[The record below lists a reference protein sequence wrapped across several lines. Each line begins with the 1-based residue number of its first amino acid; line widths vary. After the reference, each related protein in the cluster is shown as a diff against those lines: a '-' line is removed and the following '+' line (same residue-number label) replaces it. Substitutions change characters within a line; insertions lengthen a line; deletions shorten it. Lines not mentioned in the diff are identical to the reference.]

1 VEAAV
6 ERDRPLTATFVSG
19 VLTDCTLRQG
29 RTLRRH
35 AGRALFDFA
44 ACARA
49 GHGVV
54 AELRTSDDAA
64 RAAAAGHALDRDD
77 LHWPSVTHPGSIVW
91 PVVLAVSTEA
101 GADDRTRLLAAAA
114 GYETTTRL
122 ALALGARHR
131 TYWHATSTAGTV
143 GAAVAAAVAC
153 GLGEDGATVAAGHAI
168 SVAGGS
174 IQCVLERSRTVVF
187 HRAHAAATGI
197 AAAAAAAAGLGATR
211 AGLEAEHGLF
221 AATAPGQDPTAVLAR
236 RERLALEELTFRFY
250 ASTGF
255 AHAAIDAAL
264 ELAPVEPG
272 RVGEIEIQ
280 VPRSAAAIAGNV
292 DPRDREEAWWSV
304 PYAVATSLL
313 GRSLEDGP
321 PVDDDAIRTLLRK
334 TRVVPRDDP
343 SSTVTVD
350 GRSATRRD
358 HRGHHDRPLSDEDL
372 VAKWR
377 ILNPEDDP
385 PLHLLDPAGP
395 LTLR

>member
-1 VEAAV
+1 M
-6 ERDRPLTATFVSG
+6 
-19 VLTDCTLRQG
+19 LTDCGSRSG
-29 RTLRRH
+29 PALRRH

-44 ACARA
+44 ACSRA
-49 GHGVV
+49 GRGAV
-54 AELRTSDDAA
+54 AEFRTADAAA

-91 PVVLAVSTEA
+91 PVVLAVGTEA
-101 GADDRTRLLAAAA
+101 GADDQTRLLAAAA

-131 TYWHATSTAGTV
+131 TYWHATATAGTV
-143 GAAVAAAVAC
+143 GAAVAAAIAR
-153 GLGEDGATVAAGHAI
+153 GLGEAGATVAAGHAI

-197 AAAAAAAAGLGATR
+197 AAAAAAAAGVDATR

-221 AATAPGQDPTAVLAR
+221 AATAPGNDPAAVLAR
-236 RERLALEELTFRFY
+236 PERLALEELTFRFY
-250 ASTGF
+250 AATGF

-264 ELAPVEPG
+264 ELAPVDPA
-272 RVGEIEIQ
+272 RVGAIEIR
-280 VPRSAAAIAGNV
+280 VPRAAAAIAGNL
-292 DPRDREEAWWSV
+292 DPHDREEAWWSV
-304 PYAVATSLL
+304 PYAVAASLL
-313 GRSLEDGP
+313 GRSLEDVAV
-321 PVDDDAIRTLLRK
+321 PVDQAIRTLLRK
-334 TRVVPRDDP
+334 TRIVPHDDP
-343 SSTVTVD
+343 ASTVTVD

-358 HRGHHDRPLSDEDL
+358 HRGHHDRPLSDDDL

-377 ILNPEDDP
+377 ILNPEEAP

-395 LTLR
+395 LALG